1 VFVDSTIAFL
11 CPPIAPRKPNMAE
24 FNLLTASA
32 SELQFL
38 LSSGKITSVE
48 LVNKCLA
55 QIGKYDHHGPQLRA
69 MIFLTKKEK
78 LFEIAASLDEE
89 RKSGNLRGPLHGIP
103 YVLKDMWQTHP
114 DYGMPT
120 TAGMSALLEAKNKDS
135 AVLVMK
141 VFRQSPTP

>member
-1 VFVDSTIAFL
+1 
-11 CPPIAPRKPNMAE
+11 MANL
-24 FNLLTASA
+24 NLLTASA
-32 SELQFL
+32 SDFQAL

-48 LVNKCLA
+48 LVEICLT
-55 QIGKYDHHGPQLRA
+55 QIEKYDHKGPELRA

-78 LFEIAASLDEE
+78 LFEIAAGLDEE
-89 RKSGNLRGPLHGIP
+89 RKLGQLRGLLHGIP

-135 AVLVMK
+135 AVLVK
-141 VFRQSPTP
+141 KAFHQSPISHNDVY